1 MWRSK
6 DAYWQ
11 VSRSRRWQLTPVDW
25 PTSSGCR
32 VSHAKARRPPGQV
45 SPSAAAISK
54 AGADRCRP
62 IALARR
68 VGSLGELSAVFAHEL
83 AQPLTSILRNAE
95 AALQITLPEV
105 TVPTEINKILGD
117 IITDTARAAQM
128 IQRLRSLF
136 TGEVQCQP
144 VDLNETI
151 RDILALQQ
159 SDLRRLKVSAATEF
173 TEQVSCV
180 LGDGIQLQQVLLN
193 LVMNAC

>member
-1 MWRSK
+1 MLTSFGIRRPGNRASGQVTFGMWRSK

-68 VGSLGELSAVFAHEL
+68 VGSLGELSAVF
-83 AQPLTSILRNAE
+83 
-95 AALQITLPEV
+95 TLPEV